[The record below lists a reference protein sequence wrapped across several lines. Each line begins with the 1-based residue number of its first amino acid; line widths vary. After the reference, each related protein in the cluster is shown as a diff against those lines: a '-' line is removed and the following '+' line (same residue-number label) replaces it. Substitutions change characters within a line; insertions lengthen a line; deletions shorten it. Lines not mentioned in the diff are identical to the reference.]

1 MKTCVPRLAD
11 VPGSSS
17 TESLILDSARRE
29 LAVSGIL
36 GLRVAEVANGAH
48 CSITNIYRYFG
59 DRDGL
64 LARVLGDMYD
74 EFTRSAI
81 DTYLGHFA
89 DRHDLTVQDLA
100 DRIPFPTSPEAI
112 RIQAFR
118 LQILAAATE
127 NPRLHARLEEIS
139 QNRMIR
145 WREGVQFLRERMA
158 PGEEFDERVFYV
170 MLANHMPYYNYL
182 LGESK
187 MTEAEFQRFIA
198 DKLRCNPQP
207 RN

>member
-81 DTYLGHFA
+81 DTYLAHFA

-100 DRIPFPTSPEAI
+100 DRIPFPTTPEAI

-170 MLANHMPYYNYL
+170 VLANLMPYYNHL

-187 MTEAEFQRFIA
+187 LTEAEFQRFIA
-198 DKLRCNPQP
+198 DRLRCNPQP
-207 RN
+207 RS